1 MSCECPH
8 RLSDKLLKSSCNLRC
23 RCRSSA
29 LLRGC
34 VYYVF
39 SPFESSNNFLSA
51 VLFFPAGPRVS
62 ALFRVSGGAL

>member
-1 MSCECPH
+1 M
-8 RLSDKLLKSSCNLRC
+8 SDKLLKSSCNIRC

-39 SPFESSNNFLSA
+39 SPFESSVVFQLSSLSSTVGA
-51 VLFFPAGPRVS
+51 LLSVLLRVS
-62 ALFRVSGGAL
+62 EGAL